1 LAGGTGNPNAAYGSN
16 AGRDVTGNGNTALG
30 QEAGRNVQ
38 GDSNLAMGQN
48 VQGSNNMALG
58 SYSGYGVT
66 GEGNAALGL
75 GAGRD
80 VTGDNN
86 IAHGAGAGGGVQGN
100 DNVSIGS
107 GAGRGT
113 VADRSVA
120 VGAGAVAG
128 TDGVA
133 LGSGAK
139 AVQGSVALGAGS
151 QAVRGASQEYVAYGL
166 DGVHRSQGE
175 VNLGGRQLTGL
186 APGSEE
192 TDAVNVAQLRAA
204 SQAAETR
211 FGESVRRLDRD
222 LQSQERKLSAGVAAA
237 MATAALPQAYL
248 PGRNMVSLAG
258 GTWNGESGYALGISR
273 VSESGT
279 WVYKVNA
286 NGTSRGDLGAAAGV
300 GYQW

>member
-1 LAGGTGNPNAAYGSN
+1 MACSPASTKLAGGTGNPNAAYGSN

-48 VQGSNNMALG
+48 VQGSNNM
-58 SYSGYGVT
+58 
-66 GEGNAALGL
+66 
-75 GAGRD
+75 
-80 VTGDNN
+80 
-86 IAHGAGAGGGVQGN
+86 
-100 DNVSIGS
+100 
-107 GAGRGT
+107 
-113 VADRSVA
+113 
-120 VGAGAVAG
+120 
-128 TDGVA
+128 A

-204 SQAAETR
+204 SQATETR

-258 GTWNGESGYALGISR
+258 EPGMVNRATLWAFPVSRKVGLGCTRSMPTVRLEETSGRRQG
-273 VSESGT
+273 
-279 WVYKVNA
+279 
-286 NGTSRGDLGAAAGV
+286 
-300 GYQW
+300 